1 MRQLLLLCY
10 YLNILITI
18 RFRRIKKIGKGVL
31 HEVSKCI
38 EKVSVT
44 CFEIRFTHISRGF
57 ILVLLLTSV
66 FEMEIKYDYDRRRF
80 WYIKVQKMLEKRS
93 AKIYFQ
99 PAV

>member
-1 MRQLLLLCY
+1 M
-10 YLNILITI
+10 
-18 RFRRIKKIGKGVL
+18 
-31 HEVSKCI
+31 

-44 CFEIRFTHISRGF
+44 CFEIRFTHISQGF

-80 WYIKVQKMLEKRS
+80 WYIKVQKMLEKYS

-99 PAV
+99 PTV

>member
-1 MRQLLLLCY
+1 MRQLLLFCY
-10 YLNILITI
+10 YLSILITI

-38 EKVSVT
+38 EKVSVI
-44 CFEIRFTHISRGF
+44 CFEIRFTHISRGS

-80 WYIKVQKMLEKRS
+80 WYIKVQKMLEKHS